1 MSQPIV
7 RVEKLTKR
15 FPVSKGVF
23 ERAKHF
29 VHAVDEISFD
39 IGRGEIFGLV
49 GESGCGKTTTARL
62 MVRLEDPTGGHIHF
76 YGGDRDGSVD
86 IASLRGR
93 ALKTFRRRAQM
104 IFQDPYESM
113 NPRKTIFDTVGEPL
127 LVQGIGNAWQR
138 EERVA

>member
-1 MSQPIV
+1 MISQPIV

-49 GESGCGKTTTARL
+49 GESGCGKTTTAR
-62 MVRLEDPTGGHIHF
+62 
-76 YGGDRDGSVD
+76 
-86 IASLRGR
+86 
-93 ALKTFRRRAQM
+93 
-104 IFQDPYESM
+104 
-113 NPRKTIFDTVGEPL
+113 
-127 LVQGIGNAWQR
+127 
-138 EERVA
+138 